1 MRSLSALVM
10 VIAVGTAAIHQPA
23 LAAEPSGSG
32 TGFLISKDNWIV
44 TNAHVVEDCSYV
56 EVASFGKATNI
67 QIDKQNDLAVLRLT
81 SLKPD
86 IPPLKLRNT
95 SPRLGEDVAALGY
108 PLAQILSD
116 GIKITMGNIN
126 SLIGLENDTRYLQI
140 STPIQPGNSGGPLV
154 DRSGYLLGINSARL
168 NDNYAIKHS
177 GSIPQNVNFA
187 IKSNILELFLQS
199 RNITFEKDGDTNSP
213 QLSSVDLAE
222 KVSKSVFQI
231 ICYADKPVKIAAVPT
246 ENTDQ
251 HIRKLPPPPIV
262 QDTDDQDL
270 NNTVADFVKLMINSN
285 NDAATALRVADKLYA
300 DYVDFFG
307 KKLSHYEVLQDKRKY
322 FDRWPIR
329 GSYVNENSIRVKC
342 ENNLCAVTGEYDWY
356 VRSPKRNKKANGT
369 ASFYYVVDM
378 QSGGKIIA
386 EGGKARK

>member
-1 MRSLSALVM
+1 MRSLSAFAM
-10 VIAVGTAAIHQPA
+10 VVAVGAAAIHQPA
-23 LAAEPSGSG
+23 LAAQPSGTG

-56 EVASFGKATNI
+56 EVSSLGKATDI

-86 IPPLKLRNT
+86 ILPLKLRNMP
-95 SPRLGEDVAALGY
+95 PRLGEDVAALGY

-199 RNITFEKDGDTNSP
+199 RDISFEKDADADSQ

-231 ICYADKPVKIAAVPT
+231 VCYADTPAKTVEVPSTETNQYVKR
-246 ENTDQ
+246 Q
-251 HIRKLPPPPIV
+251 PPPPIV
-262 QDTDDQDL
+262 QDNDDEEL
-270 NNTVADFVKLMINSN
+270 NSTVADFVKLMINSN
-285 NDAATALRVADKLYA
+285 NDAVTALRVADKLYA

-322 FDRWPIR
+322 FERWPVR
-329 GSYVNENSIRVKC
+329 SSYVNDNSIRVMC
-342 ENNLCAVTGEYDWY
+342 ENNICAVTGEYDWY

-378 QSGGKIIA
+378 KAGGKIIA